1 MHHRLSCLCTGI
13 YSVGWSLGVLLQT
26 LVLLLVLLLHYD
38 HHYFNYVYLYILET
52 PCCFLHHPFC
62 TQKLC
67 EGDNMLHSHEHR
79 PAAFWIC
86 GCGSEINAS
95 EKNRCRLRQRN
106 PFILYNVMYLHIFLL
121 KKQGIV
127 VKSSNHLTF
136 LQPWLVPS
144 FPFGTTSEGYYLQH
158 FGAGLQGRRLNFG
171 CRKRRFHGDK
181 HTDNLMSC
189 LWHRDTPK
197 NSLMV

>member
-26 LVLLLVLLLHYD
+26 LVLLLVLLHHD
-38 HHYFNYVYLYILET
+38 HHYFILRLLVHFGDSMLFVASS
-52 PCCFLHHPFC
+52 FLHPKTMRRWWYAPFPWASTC
-62 TQKLC
+62 RIL
-67 EGDNMLHSHEHR
+67 NMWLR
-79 PAAFWIC
+79 VRNQCFW
-86 GCGSEINAS
+86 
-95 EKNRCRLRQRN
+95 KNRCRLRQRN
-106 PFILYNVMYLHIFLL
+106 PFILYNVMYLHIFQL

-144 FPFGTTSEGYYLQH
+144 FPFGTTWEGYYLQH
-158 FGAGLQGRRLNFG
+158 CGAGLQGRSLNFG

-181 HTDNLMSC
+181 NTDNLMSC
-189 LWHRDTPK
+189 PWHHDTPK